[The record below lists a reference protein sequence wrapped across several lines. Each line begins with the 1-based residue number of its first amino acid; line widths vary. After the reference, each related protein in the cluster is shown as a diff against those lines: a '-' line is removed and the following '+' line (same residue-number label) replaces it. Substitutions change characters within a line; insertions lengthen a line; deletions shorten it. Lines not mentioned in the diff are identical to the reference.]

1 MMLSIDIWQLLGLAG
16 TLLVSMAGVALT
28 LGKWLLGQFER
39 RLDQRFSLQEEI
51 RLATQKHWDSQ
62 FSSLEKAAANEAK
75 EWQRI
80 ERDILL
86 MKADLPVQYVRRDD
100 YIRNQSIIEA
110 KLDGLAV
117 RIENVFLKGDRH
129 G

>member
-1 MMLSIDIWQLLGLAG
+1 MLSIDIWQLLGLAG
-16 TLLVSMAGVALT
+16 TLLASMTGVALT

-39 RLDQRFSLQEEI
+39 RLDQRFNLQEDV
-51 RLATQKHWDSQ
+51 RFATQKHWDSQ
-62 FSSLEKAAANEAK
+62 FSSLEKAGANETK
-75 EWQRI
+75 KWQRI

-117 RIENVFLKGDRH
+117 RIENAFLKGDRH

>member
-16 TLLVSMAGVALT
+16 TLLASMAGVALT

-39 RLDQRFSLQEEI
+39 RLDQRFRLQEEI

-62 FSSLEKAAANEAK
+62 FSSLEKAAAKEAK

-117 RIENVFLKGDRH
+117 RIENAFLKGDRH